1 MGSKH
6 PGDLERMH
14 EDISTEQN
22 TWQLYNFGKR
32 NVFRLDLNRPKQFI
46 LSSLDTKSQMEMSLS
61 GSFVTSKAK
70 HSWFMYYFI
79 YILLYINTNSNTI
92 TVITNDTLWMH

>member
-6 PGDLERMH
+6 PGDLEWMH

-70 HSWFMYYFI
+70 HS
-79 YILLYINTNSNTI
+79 
-92 TVITNDTLWMH
+92 